1 MKKILLLL
9 TFIYL
14 VGCSNTKK
22 SSIATK
28 TIGMAN
34 PASVYCVQKGGKTEI
49 VTTATGEVGYCHLPS
64 SVRIEEWTLY
74 HQDHQ

>member
-14 VGCSNTKK
+14 IGCSNTKE

-34 PASVYCVQKGGKTEI
+34 PASVYCVQKI
-49 VTTATGEVGYCHLPS
+49 VTTATGEVGYCYLPS
-64 SVRIEEWTLY
+64 GVRIEEWTLY
-74 HQDHQ
+74 RQDHQ